1 MEEGRSRSLHQDT
14 SANAFV
20 IKSLDLD
27 ETFEG
32 GSMKT
37 SESIALQRLLER
49 RETTSLLQALAA
61 QDIRLALIR
70 ADGSIFSITDNW
82 SDGDL
87 SGFKNMPELV
97 GAPTGQVVH
106 ANGYRFYPL
115 FANGSLIGALVGHGF
130 SPREDFPLEH
140 ALHQTLQI
148 LIAQSQGKRDIAS
161 EALERYREIN
171 LMYRVGETI
180 GVSLDPDA
188 IPQMIL
194 EEGHRVIRA
203 DAGLV
208 LLSTKTN
215 EVRWETRA
223 SFGAQEQTAAL
234 NHVVLDPEVFAALG
248 ERPAILTELPAA
260 SMYGTLL
267 WAPLKTQNQVLGG
280 ILLARQVEQEIFTA
294 SDEKLLT
301 ALARQAAV
309 AIENSQLHQAAL
321 ERERLK
327 HELQLA
333 HDVQASLIP
342 REVPQI
348 RGWQCAAYWQPARE
362 VGGDF
367 FDFIAR
373 DDGDFGFV
381 IADVSDKGMHAALF
395 MALTRSTLRASTLA
409 APTPADGLN
418 QANRLLCA
426 DSTGGMFV
434 TLFYGQIDPAASRM
448 TYVNAGHNPPLLY
461 RAAKKELTELTR
473 TGIVVGFDEAQAYK
487 QRAVR
492 LQRDD
497 FILFYTDGV
506 TESVNAENEQFGE
519 ERLRR
524 VILKHRHKSPDE
536 IMRALKQ
543 SLGEFTG
550 DIPAFD
556 DVTIVIIKRVSKR

>member
-1 MEEGRSRSLHQDT
+1 
-14 SANAFV
+14 
-20 IKSLDLD
+20 
-27 ETFEG
+27 
-32 GSMKT
+32 MKT

-70 ADGSIFSITDNW
+70 ADGTVFSITDNW
-82 SDGDL
+82 SEADRSNFKDLTELDGTVAD
-87 SGFKNMPELV
+87 K
-97 GAPTGQVVH
+97 VVH
-106 ANGYRFYPL
+106 VDDYRYYPL
-115 FANGSLIGALVGHGF
+115 FVNGNLIGALVGHGF

-148 LIAQSQGKRDIAS
+148 LIAQSQGKRDIAG

-188 IPQMIL
+188 IPQMVL
-194 EEGHRVIRA
+194 EEGNRVIRA

-208 LLSTKTN
+208 LLSTQTDQ
-215 EVRWETRA
+215 VRWETKA
-223 SFGAQEQTAAL
+223 SFGAPEQTAAL
-234 NHVVLDPEVFAALG
+234 NNVALDPQVFAALSD
-248 ERPAILTELPAA
+248 RPAILTDLPTSAI
-260 SMYGTLL
+260 YGTLL
-267 WAPLKTQNQVLGG
+267 WAPLKTQNQLLGG
-280 ILLARQVEQEIFTA
+280 VLLARQVDQEVFTA

-301 ALARQAAV
+301 SLARQAAV

-321 ERERLK
+321 ERERFK
-327 HELQLA
+327 RELQLA

-342 REVPQI
+342 REVPQL
-348 RGWQCAAYWQPARE
+348 RGWAFAAYWQPARE

-373 DDGDFGFV
+373 DDGDLGFV

-409 APTPADGLN
+409 APTPVDGLN

-434 TLFYGQIDPAASRM
+434 TLFYGQFDPVASRM

-461 RAAKKELTELTR
+461 RAQKEELAELTR
-473 TGIVVGFDEAQAYK
+473 TGIVVGFDETHTYK

-492 LQRDD
+492 LQRGD

-506 TESVNAENEQFGE
+506 TESVNAQNEQFGE

-524 VILKHRHKSPDE
+524 IILKNRSRSPDE
-536 IMRALKQ
+536 IMQALQQ
-543 SLGEFTG
+543 SLAEFTG

-556 DVTIVIIKRVSKR
+556 DVTIVIVKRVGKR

>member
-1 MEEGRSRSLHQDT
+1 MEEGRSRSCLGVA
-14 SANAFV
+14 SANALV
-20 IKSLDLD
+20 IKSLDTD

-32 GSMKT
+32 ASMKT
-37 SESIALQRLLER
+37 SEGIALQRLLER

-61 QDIRLALIR
+61 RDIRLALIR

-82 SDGDL
+82 ADVDL
-87 SGFKNMPELV
+87 SSFKNLPNLV
-97 GAPTGQVVH
+97 GAPSGQVVH
-106 ANGYRFYPL
+106 ADGYRYYPL
-115 FANGSLIGALVGHGF
+115 YSGGNLVGALVGHGF

-140 ALHQTLQI
+140 ALHQTLRI
-148 LIAQSQGKRDIAS
+148 LIAQSQGKRDVAS

-171 LMYRVGETI
+171 LMYHVGETI
-180 GVSLDPDA
+180 GVSFDPDA

-194 EEGHRVIRA
+194 EEGNRVIRA

-208 LLSTKTN
+208 LLSIKTN
-215 EVRWETRA
+215 EPSWDVKA
-223 SFGAQEQTAAL
+223 SFGAPEQTAAL
-234 NHVVLDPEVFAALG
+234 NSVVLDPEVFIALG
-248 ERPAILTELPAA
+248 DRPAILTELPTT

-280 ILLARQVEQEIFTA
+280 ILLGRQTGQEVFTA

-301 ALARQAAV
+301 SLARQAAV

-327 HELQLA
+327 RELQLA

-342 REVPQI
+342 REVPHI
-348 RGWQCAAYWQPARE
+348 PGWEFAAHWQPASE

-373 DDGDFGFV
+373 DDGELGFA

-434 TLFYGQIDPAASRM
+434 TLFYGQLDPAASRL
-448 TYVNAGHNPPLLY
+448 TYVNAGQNPPLLY
-461 RAAKKELTELTR
+461 RAAKKELIELTR
-473 TGIVVGFDEAQAYK
+473 TGIMVGFDDTYAYK
-487 QRAVR
+487 QRSVR
-492 LQRDD
+492 LQRGD

-506 TESVNAENEQFGE
+506 TESVDAQDEQFGE
-519 ERLRR
+519 ERLHR
-524 VILKHRHKSPDE
+524 VLLDHQNESPDE
-536 IMRALKQ
+536 IMNALKQ
-543 SLGEFTG
+543 ALGEFTG
-550 DIPAFD
+550 DIPPFD
-556 DVTIVIIKRVSKR
+556 DVTIVIVKRVGKR